1 MNNKLTL
8 ANFIFPKDHE
18 GSPEPSFKASTLPPA
33 FADFFSG
40 LLGLAGSA
48 FADIFLDF
56 FTGAG
61 PESSGPE
68 SESESSLERLVGGLK
83 ELMSKIAWCR
93 NISIFKRK
101 RQSTRENFSF
111 IQPQLRSVLPENFSQ
126 KTRRHSQITETRTF
140 HAKTRKSPL
149 F

>member
-83 ELMSKIAWCR
+83 ELMSKITWCR

-101 RQSTRENFSF
+101 RQSTSNNED
-111 IQPQLRSVLPENFSQ
+111 
-126 KTRRHSQITETRTF
+126 K
-140 HAKTRKSPL
+140 PL
-149 F
+149 G